1 MFIGGVC
8 VCVCG
13 CAGVPCVLIR
23 STSWK
28 STLLLAP
35 VLTYYVLMRLRLV
48 VEHDSETKR
57 WAAFFPELPG
67 CASAGDTE
75 DEAIQNAKEALELW
89 FERRRSICRP
99 VQKSWKL
106 RSRERALPCLHSP
119 TRHSSLAQT
128 WFCAGNQKGSHQ
140 KWRHLNGRQVIV
152 ALHGNKQ
159 IPIGTLKSIIK
170 GAGLTAEDFR

>member
-1 MFIGGVC
+1 VSFKSGGRTALLFIGVWFVATRAALLVG
-8 VCVCG
+8 
-13 CAGVPCVLIR
+13 

-35 VLTYYVLMRLRLV
+35 VLIYYVRMRLRLV

-89 FERRRSICRP
+89 FEPTP
-99 VQKSWKL
+99 VD
-106 RSRERALPCLHSP
+106 LP
-119 TRHSSLAQT
+119 
-128 WFCAGNQKGSHQ
+128 AGAKV
-140 KWRHLNGRQVIV
+140 LEV
-152 ALHGNKQ
+152 AL
-159 IPIGTLKSIIK
+159 T
-170 GAGLTAEDFR
+170 